1 LSVTTLIDRTNAVS
15 ADLFGGLDETTSAT
29 ALTVTSPVLATP
41 AAVVWGVMVAAAAVQ
56 AGYVYGA
63 VHGGTSPTPS

>member
-1 LSVTTLIDRTNAVS
+1 MKTLTDRTNALS
-15 ADLFGGLDETTSAT
+15 ADLFGDLDETTSSGVLA
-29 ALTVTSPVLATP
+29 AAAPVLATP

>member
-1 LSVTTLIDRTNAVS
+1 MTTLTDRTNAVS
-15 ADLFGGLDETTSAT
+15 ADLFGDLDETTSST
-29 ALTVTSPVLATP
+29 APTSTSPVLATP

>member
-1 LSVTTLIDRTNAVS
+1 MKTLIDRTNAVS
-15 ADLFGGLDETTSAT
+15 ADLFGDLDETTSSGVLAAAT
-29 ALTVTSPVLATP
+29 PVLATP